1 LLIRINYSFILL
13 ILLVSPSILALE
25 IQGSLSQGSLVS
37 GYVNP
42 NTKLIFL
49 GRDVRV
55 HKSGLFVFGLGR
67 DAPKEITITI
77 IGSDTKKENHKF
89 SVLQREYNEQRISGV
104 PADTVFPPTSVID
117 RIKNEAK
124 EVRIA
129 RQVDSDTLDFL
140 TGFSMPLEGPI
151 TGVYGSRR
159 VYNGH
164 PGNPHYGLDIAAPSG
179 TDIYSPAPGV
189 VELVNH
195 DMFYSGGTLLISH
208 GLGVSSTFIHLSK
221 VEVTVGQRVERGQL
235 IGKVGSSGR
244 ATGPHLDW
252 RINWFNIRLDPE
264 LILKDFPLSNK

>member
-1 LLIRINYSFILL
+1 MLIRINYSFILL

>member
-1 LLIRINYSFILL
+1 MLIRIKYSFILL
-13 ILLVSPSILALE
+13 ILLVTPSILALE

-77 IGSDTKKENHKF
+77 IGSDTKKESHKF

-104 PADTVFPPTSVID
+104 PADTVFPPASVID

-124 EVRIA
+124 EVRVA

>member
-1 LLIRINYSFILL
+1 M
-13 ILLVSPSILALE
+13 
-25 IQGSLSQGSLVS
+25 S

-89 SVLQREYNEQRISGV
+89 SVFQREYNEQRISGV
-104 PADTVFPPTSVID
+104 PADTVSPPTSVID

-124 EVRIA
+124 EVRVA

>member
-1 LLIRINYSFILL
+1 MLIRIKYSFILL
-13 ILLVSPSILALE
+13 ILLVTPSILALE

-124 EVRIA
+124 EVRVA